1 MLQDRMSPYGCVHAR
16 SDEWPAFT
24 NLRVTPNGPT
34 FEVIERQIPDEWLV
48 SGALEIS
55 RSCVYV

>member
-1 MLQDRMSPYGCVHAR
+1 MSPFRSVHER

-34 FEVIERQIPDEWLV
+34 FEVIERQILDEWLV
-48 SGALEIS
+48 NGAFEIS
-55 RSCVYV
+55 RSCIYI